1 MCIGLRSVCTVN
13 NCHSSLYLNVGGL
26 PENLGKT
33 FSWSWK
39 VLEFWGV
46 KVHELCVCSLYLSRL
61 LICKIV

>member
-33 FSWSWK
+33 F
-39 VLEFWGV
+39 
-46 KVHELCVCSLYLSRL
+46 
-61 LICKIV
+61 